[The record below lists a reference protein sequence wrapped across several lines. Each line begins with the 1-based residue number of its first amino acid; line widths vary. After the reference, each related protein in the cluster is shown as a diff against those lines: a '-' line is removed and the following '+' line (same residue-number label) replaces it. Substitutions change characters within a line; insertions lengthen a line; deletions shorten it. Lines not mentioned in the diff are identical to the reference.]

1 MLPKCYSNNIVQII
15 KMLTHN
21 KKQQKQ
27 KKEKTKT
34 IIYSITVNRES
45 SEPAPQTILNA
56 QPTTAQP
63 THVDG
68 FKT

>member
-27 KKEKTKT
+27 KKEKERKNKNNHLFN
-34 IIYSITVNRES
+34 YSS
-45 SEPAPQTILNA
+45 
-56 QPTTAQP
+56 
-63 THVDG
+63 
-68 FKT
+68 